1 MVFPN
6 GKLIFQIPT
15 HLLNP
20 YTLQSNKDFHYAA
33 AKMHRKAQ
41 YIAYAV
47 RRKAQTA
54 AMRSPQDKA
63 QTAAMCSPQKSAD
76 RPSKYKRNKPRLDR
90 FSSPL
95 YALTSHSAYTTCL
108 APETPA
114 TTVTIARGSPLATAM
129 NLPGFPYRVS

>member
-6 GKLIFQIPT
+6 RKLIFQIST
-15 HLLNP
+15 YLLNP
-20 YTLQSNKDFHYAA
+20 YTLQSNKDFYYAA
-33 AKMHRKAQ
+33 AKCTEKRSALP
-41 YIAYAV
+41 YAV
-47 RRKAQTA
+47 CRKAQTT

-63 QTAAMCSPQKSAD
+63 QTAAMRGPQKSAD
-76 RPSKYKRNKPRLDR
+76 RPSKYKRNEPRLDR

-95 YALTSHSAYTTCL
+95 YALTSHSAYTICL

-129 NLPGFPYRVS
+129 NLPGSPYRVS